1 MNTSRVNNRFEH
13 YVCIFVVK

>member
-1 MNTSRVNNRFEH
+1 MKTSRVNNRFEH